1 MKHLVKFIFATILFS
16 LTLSAPSSALALELK
31 GVKVDE
37 TAQVGGNALV
47 LNGAGIRTKMVFKV
61 YVAALYLTQK
71 QTDANAVISDT
82 GNKRV
87 SMHFLREL
95 SSEALL
101 KGMNEGFT
109 DNNSAAEMAA
119 IEPQM
124 KLFRN
129 MMTSA
134 KEVKKGD
141 MIVLDFTSAGTQVNI
156 NGKSLGQVEGVAFNQ
171 ALLRVWLGGNP
182 VDVSLKKA
190 MLGQQAPIDVL
201 KASI

>member
-1 MKHLVKFIFATILFS
+1 MKHLVKCIFATILFS
-16 LTLSAPSSALALELK
+16 LTLSVPLSALALEVK

-47 LNGAGIRTKMVFKV
+47 LNGAGVRTKMVFKV

-95 SSEALL
+95 SSEKLL
-101 KGMNEGFT
+101 HGMNEGFE
-109 DNNSAAEMAA
+109 DNNNKVGMTA

-124 KLFRN
+124 KAFRQ
-129 MMTSA
+129 MMIYAKAVKEGDVIALDLTS
-134 KEVKKGD
+134 
-141 MIVLDFTSAGTQVNI
+141 TGTQVSL
-156 NGKSLGQVEGVAFNQ
+156 NGKLLGLIEGVAFNQ
-171 ALLRVWLGGNP
+171 ALLRVWLGGKP
-182 VDVSLKKA
+182 VDAQLKKA
-190 MLGQQAPIDVL
+190 MLGQ
-201 KASI
+201 

>member
-1 MKHLVKFIFATILFS
+1 MLATLFLV
-16 LTLSAPSSALALELK
+16 LTLSANALEIK
-31 GVKVDE
+31 GVKVDKKV
-37 TAQVGGNALV
+37 QVGDNALV

-95 SSEALL
+95 SAEALL
-101 KGMNEGFT
+101 KGMNEGFS
-109 DNNSAAEMAA
+109 DNNNAAEMAA

-156 NGKSLGQVEGVAFNQ
+156 NGKSLGQVEGAAFNQ
-171 ALLRVWLGGNP
+171 ALLRVWLGGTP
-182 VDVSLKKA
+182 VDADLKKA
-190 MLGQQAPIDVL
+190 MLGQ
-201 KASI
+201 

>member
-1 MKHLVKFIFATILFS
+1 MFRTFKFILATLFFVI
-16 LTLSAPSSALALELK
+16 TLSANALEIK

-37 TAQVGGNALV
+37 TAQVGSNALV

-95 SSEALL
+95 DAETLL
-101 KGMNEGFT
+101 KGMNEGFA
-109 DNNSAAEMAA
+109 DNNNAAEMAA

-124 KLFRN
+124 KQFCD

-141 MIVLDFTSAGTQVNI
+141 LIVLDFTSAGTQVNI
-156 NGKSLGQVEGVAFNQ
+156 NGKSLGTVEGVAFNK
-171 ALLRVWLGGNP
+171 ALLRVWLGANP
-182 VDVSLKKA
+182 VDAALKKG
-190 MLGQQAPIDVL
+190 MLGQ
-201 KASI
+201 

>member
-1 MKHLVKFIFATILFS
+1 MQHTFSKFLCALFLCA
-16 LTLSAPSSALALELK
+16 LTLSANAVEIK

-37 TAQVGGNALV
+37 TAQVSGNALV
-47 LNGAGIRTKMVFKV
+47 LNGAGVRQKMVFKV

-87 SMHFLREL
+87 SMYFLREL
-95 SSEALL
+95 DAETLL

-109 DNNSAAEMAA
+109 DNNNAAEMLA
-119 IEPQM
+119 IELQM
-124 KLFRN
+124 KQFRD

-141 MIVLDFTSAGTQVNI
+141 MIVLDFTAAGTQVNI
-156 NGKSLGQVEGVAFNQ
+156 NGKALGVVEGEAFNK
-171 ALLRVWLGGNP
+171 ALLRVWLGNKP
-182 VDVSLKKA
+182 VDVSLKKG
-190 MLGQQAPIDVL
+190 MLGL
-201 KASI
+201 

>member
-1 MKHLVKFIFATILFS
+1 MLRTFKFILTTLFFV
-16 LTLSAPSSALALELK
+16 LTLSANALEIK

-37 TAQVGGNALV
+37 KVQVGGNALV

-61 YVAALYLTQK
+61 YVAALYLAQK
-71 QTDANAVISDT
+71 QAEANAVINDT

-95 SSEALL
+95 SAEALL

-109 DNNSAAEMAA
+109 DNNNAAEMVA
-119 IEPQM
+119 IEPQL
-124 KLFRN
+124 KQFRD

-141 MIVLDFTSAGTQVNI
+141 LIVLDFTSAGTQVNI
-156 NGKSLGQVEGVAFNQ
+156 NGKALGTVEGVAFNQ
-171 ALLRVWLGGNP
+171 ALLKVWLGEKP
-182 VDVSLKKA
+182 VDASLKKA
-190 MLGQQAPIDVL
+190 MLGQ
-201 KASI
+201 

>member
-1 MKHLVKFIFATILFS
+1 MFATCFFVF
-16 LTLSAPSSALALELK
+16 TLSADALEIK

-37 TAQVGGNALV
+37 KVQVGGNALV

-95 SSEALL
+95 SAEALL

-109 DNNSAAEMAA
+109 DNNNAAEMAA

-124 KLFRN
+124 KQFRD
-129 MMTSA
+129 MMTTA
-134 KEVKKGD
+134 KVVKKGD
-141 MIVLDFTSAGTQVNI
+141 LIVLDFTTAGTQVVI
-156 NGKSLGQVEGVAFNQ
+156 NGKSLGVVEGGAFNQ
-171 ALLRVWLGGNP
+171 ALLRVWLGAKP
-182 VDVSLKKA
+182 VDASLKKA
-190 MLGQQAPIDVL
+190 MLGQ
-201 KASI
+201 

>member
-1 MKHLVKFIFATILFS
+1 MKHLVKCIFATILFS
-16 LTLSAPSSALALELK
+16 LTLSTPFSALALEVK

-37 TAQVGGNALV
+37 TAQVGGSALV

-82 GNKRV
+82 GSKRV

-95 SSEALL
+95 SAEALL
-101 KGMNEGFT
+101 KGMNEGFS
-109 DNNSAAEMAA
+109 DNNNAAEMSA

-124 KLFRN
+124 KQFRD
-129 MMTSA
+129 MMSSA

-141 MIVLDFTSAGTQVNI
+141 LIVLDFTAAGTQVII
-156 NGKSLGQVEGVAFNQ
+156 NGKSLGQVEGAAFNQ

-190 MLGQQAPIDVL
+190 MLGQ
-201 KASI
+201 

>member
-1 MKHLVKFIFATILFS
+1 MLRTFKFILATLFFV
-16 LTLSAPSSALALELK
+16 LTLSANALEIK

-37 TAQVGGNALV
+37 KVQVDGNALV
-47 LNGAGIRTKMVFKV
+47 LNGAGVRQKMVFKV
-61 YVAALYLTQK
+61 YVAGLYLTQK
-71 QTDANAVISDT
+71 QSNANAVISDT

-95 SSEALL
+95 DAETLL

-109 DNNSAAEMAA
+109 DNNNAAEMSA

-124 KLFRN
+124 KQFRD
-129 MMTSA
+129 MMSSA

-141 MIVLDFTSAGTQVNI
+141 LIVLDFTTAGTQVNI
-156 NGKSLGQVEGVAFNQ
+156 NGKSLGVVEGEAFNQ

-182 VDVSLKKA
+182 VDVPLKKA
-190 MLGQQAPIDVL
+190 MLGQ
-201 KASI
+201 

>member
-1 MKHLVKFIFATILFS
+1 MKQAFKLILAALFFALTFMAAFS
-16 LTLSAPSSALALELK
+16 ANALELK

-37 TAQVGGNALV
+37 AAQVGGTALV
-47 LNGAGIRTKMVFKV
+47 LNGAGVRTKLMFKV
-61 YVAALYLTQK
+61 YVAGLYLTHK
-71 QTDANAVISDT
+71 QTDVNVVINDT

-124 KLFRN
+124 KAFRQ

-134 KEVKKGD
+134 KEVKEGD
-141 MIVLDFTSAGTQVNI
+141 VIVLDLTNAGTQVGI
-156 NGKSLGQVEGVAFNQ
+156 NGKALGNIEGVAFNQ
-171 ALLRVWLGGNP
+171 ALLRVWLGGSP
-182 VDVSLKKA
+182 VDAALKKA
-190 MLGQQAPIDVL
+190 MLGQ
-201 KASI
+201 

>member
-1 MKHLVKFIFATILFS
+1 MLRTFKFILATLFFV
-16 LTLSAPSSALALELK
+16 LTLSANALEVK

-37 TAQVGGNALV
+37 TAQVGGTSLV

-82 GNKRV
+82 GSKRV

-95 SSEALL
+95 SAEALL
-101 KGMNEGFT
+101 KGMNEGFS
-109 DNNSAAEMAA
+109 DNNNAAEMSA

-124 KLFRN
+124 KQFRD
-129 MMTSA
+129 MMSSA

-141 MIVLDFTSAGTQVNI
+141 LIVLDFTAAGTQVII
-156 NGKSLGQVEGVAFNQ
+156 NGKSLGQVEGAAFNQ
-171 ALLRVWLGGNP
+171 ALLRVWLGAKP
-182 VDVSLKKA
+182 VDAALKKA
-190 MLGQQAPIDVL
+190 MLGQ
-201 KASI
+201 

>member
-1 MKHLVKFIFATILFS
+1 MKHLVKFVFATILLS
-16 LTLSAPSSALALELK
+16 LTFSANALTVK

-37 TAQVGGNALV
+37 TAQVGGKALV
-47 LNGAGIRTKMVFKV
+47 LNGAGIRQKMVFKV

-71 QTDANAVISDT
+71 QSNANALISDA

-95 SSEALL
+95 NAETLL

-109 DNNSAAEMAA
+109 DNNNAAEMAA

-124 KLFRN
+124 KQFRD
-129 MMTSA
+129 MMSSA

-141 MIVLDFTSAGTQVNI
+141 LIVLDFTTAGTQVVI
-156 NGKSLGQVEGVAFNQ
+156 NGKSLGIVVGEAFNK
-171 ALLRVWLGGNP
+171 ALLRVWLGAKP
-182 VDVSLKKA
+182 VDASLKKA
-190 MLGQQAPIDVL
+190 MLGQ
-201 KASI
+201 

>member
-1 MKHLVKFIFATILFS
+1 MLRTFKFILATLFS
-16 LTLSAPSSALALELK
+16 ALTLSANALEVK

-37 TAQVGGNALV
+37 KVQVGGNALV

-87 SMHFLREL
+87 SMHFLRDL
-95 SSEALL
+95 SAEALL

-124 KLFRN
+124 KLFRD

-141 MIVLDFTSAGTQVNI
+141 VIVLDFTSAGTQVNI
-156 NGKSLGQVEGVAFNQ
+156 NGKSLGQVEGGTFNQ

-190 MLGQQAPIDVL
+190 MLGQ
-201 KASI
+201 